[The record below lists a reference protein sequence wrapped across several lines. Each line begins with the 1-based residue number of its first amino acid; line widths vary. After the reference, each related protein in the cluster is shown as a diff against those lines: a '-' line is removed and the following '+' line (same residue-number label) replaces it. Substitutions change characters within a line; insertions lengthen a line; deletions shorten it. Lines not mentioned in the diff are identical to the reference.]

1 MRLYPQIWCLNM
13 RDHLK
18 FAYEVLRQTIPIQ
31 IAMNLTMRNETK
43 VCIAKLSYEIWALLK
58 YYTAYSSNSLPMF
71 WKNLL
76 VPSSS
81 NKKSKRDQSNNEVNW
96 NNLLCWDFVQQLIFL
111 TSMTFQKSALFPVS
125 GKKAPNLVD
134 PLNWAILNHCSP
146 QASNLLR
153 YAPENKSTPWIVTEK
168 RLL

>member
-1 MRLYPQIWCLNM
+1 M

-81 NKKSKRDQSNNEVNW
+81 NKKSKRDQSNNEVN
-96 NNLLCWDFVQQLIFL
+96 
-111 TSMTFQKSALFPVS
+111 
-125 GKKAPNLVD
+125 
-134 PLNWAILNHCSP
+134 
-146 QASNLLR
+146 
-153 YAPENKSTPWIVTEK
+153 
-168 RLL
+168 